1 MIFEGTSRVN
11 SLLTVRRVDKEIP
24 VRLGG
29 MNREQRPKKKPKAK
43 PETDDIEEEV
53 PKKKR

>member
-1 MIFEGTSRVN
+1 
-11 SLLTVRRVDKEIP
+11 VDKEIP

-29 MNREQRPKKKPKAK
+29 MNREQRPKKKAKAK
-43 PETDDIEEEV
+43 PETDDMEEEV

>member
-1 MIFEGTSRVN
+1 MISDSTSQLNVIDC
-11 SLLTVRRVDKEIP
+11 RRVDKEIP

-29 MNREQRPKKKPKAK
+29 MNREQRPKKKPKPK
-43 PETDDIEEEV
+43 PETDELDEDV